1 MQTDNVKTKEKSVD
15 TSFIQTD
22 EKKSTHPLEIATSP
36 SNDQTNQKSNKEE
49 VKPKNKSS
57 KPALFLDN
65 LSSPS
70 DGGSQKHAEGN
81 QNVLTDRATTK
92 STNSGYNKKDLNYML
107 NRDPMKEFFHL
118 TLQSIRMNSPHM
130 NQILN
135 IDCEKFYKKAV
146 EDSIPFNQWAKWL
159 EDQLNRIILSKILQ
173 LNLQSKIEG
182 NRLPSIKITKAIENI
197 EKMDKE
203 EVIKMINKKAPATS
217 RHTESKKGG
226 MFSFGFMKNKD
237 KPKVEKK
244 KHTSE
249 FDEILE
255 KPAVVPK
262 TSRHTTAKH
271 FTFDD
276 DKKQK

>member
-1 MQTDNVKTKEKSVD
+1 MQTDNIKMKDKSID
-15 TSFIQTD
+15 TSFIEV
-22 EKKSTHPLEIATSP
+22 EKKNSKVQENAESL
-36 SNDQTNQKSNKEE
+36 SNDDKNQKSIKED
-49 VKPKNKSS
+49 VKPNKSS

-81 QNVLTDRATTK
+81 HNVLTDRATTK
-92 STNSGYNKKDLNYML
+92 STSSGYNKKDLNYML
-107 NRDPMKEFFHL
+107 NRDPLKEFFHL

-135 IDCEKFYKKAV
+135 IDCDKFYKKAV
-146 EDSIPFNQWAKWL
+146 DDSVPFNHWGKWL

-173 LNLQSKIEG
+173 MSLQSKIEG
-182 NRLPSIKITKAIENI
+182 NKLPSIKITKAIENI
-197 EKMDKE
+197 EKMNKE
-203 EVIKMINKKAPATS
+203 DVIKMINKKAPATS

-226 MFSFGFMKNKD
+226 MFQFGFMKKDKD

-262 TSRHTTAKH
+262 TSRNVTAKH
-271 FTFDD
+271 FTFDES
-276 DKKQK
+276 KNQK